1 MIPIYRYRRYITN
14 ISIYQHISKLH
25 TKNQKSACLVNACV
39 PCTHD
44 IILQYLVSDL
54 DKEDE
59 DENDEQ
65 VAYDADT
72 SDNGVDD
79 FYYEVT
85 DGVKVE
91 KALSN
96 IIFRGGRGEVVPD
109 ITRQRCVLHR
119 CWMMSQFSAAA
130 TRL

>member
-72 SDNGVDD
+72 SDNGVDNIEC
-79 FYYEVT
+79 EVT
-85 DGVKVE
+85 RVE
-91 KALSN
+91 KVPLKTR
-96 IIFRGGRGEVVPD
+96 IFRRQPRDIVRD

-119 CWMMSQFSAAA
+119 CWMISQ
-130 TRL
+130 